1 LLFDLACMSLH
12 NSNTGSSAQAQLDA
26 QKRTSKHREKELQM
40 QTLYVIGTL
49 TERRTP
55 PAYFNFDG
63 FDAWLHVGA
72 IDRFPSSRTG
82 YTFSC
87 WLKVNYFLADEAGLM
102 GWQDTTKHCV
112 FEVYFKTFID
122 ADKNQTQQSQ
132 QQKSAKKIEAVFMH
146 TITDTPISSRKFCI

>member
-1 LLFDLACMSLH
+1 MSPRNLNTS
-12 NSNTGSSAQAQLDA
+12 NSTHARQDA
-26 QKRTSKHREKELQM
+26 HKRTTKHREKELQM

-63 FDAWLHVGA
+63 FDGMFPSLLFLFINFNIFYYITSIHQFKVLTLLKAWLHIGA

-87 WLKVNYFLADEAGLM
+87 WLKVNYFLTDEAGLI

-122 ADKNQTQQSQ
+122 AGMPLLS
-132 QQKSAKKIEAVFMH
+132 
-146 TITDTPISSRKFCI
+146 